1 MTRLAE
7 CSKDSATGF
16 LFIAKLTKKLSHC
29 YNFLSIKWRLA
40 KRSGKIEL
48 TISPY
53 VLIVHFRDQ
62 VEEMEQF
69 AASKSSDPRDFQS
82 LREMVTALG
91 THLTKYPLLMDA
103 IEKWA
108 GKAQ

>member
-1 MTRLAE
+1 
-7 CSKDSATGF
+7 
-16 LFIAKLTKKLSHC
+16 
-29 YNFLSIKWRLA
+29 
-40 KRSGKIEL
+40 
-48 TISPY
+48 
-53 VLIVHFRDQ
+53 
-62 VEEMEQF
+62 MEQF

-108 GKAQ
+108 GRAQ